1 MKSILVSIVAAVLL
15 VGYGEAQQSSPPPE
29 VKPAEPVAE
38 AAQPEPSVAKV
49 QSIPIHQAAMQGN
62 LEAVKQYL
70 AAGKDVNAKDG
81 FGRTLLHWTADRG
94 HQEIVEFLIANN
106 ADVNTQDMS
115 GNTPLSLARN
125 WSRNEIVEILG
136 KHGGKILIWEAIEEG
151 NLEAVKQ
158 HFNSGIDVN
167 VKISK
172 EGRSSQSWHPLNWA
186 AANGQIEIVE
196 FLLSRGAEVNS
207 KDGVGYIAL
216 HYAAGRGSYREVV
229 EVLIANGEDVNTK
242 AVDGST
248 PLDLAAMA
256 QKKEIMDL
264 IRKHSGKHGTFF
276 GAVSGGDIEAVKK
289 FLVAGTDANKKWRG
303 NPPLMA
309 AAALGHNETVELL
322 ISEGAEVNAI
332 KRDAMDRNLTALDI
346 AEQKGNKDTAAL
358 LRKHGGKPGKELKG
372 DNNDLAS
379 KNGVEYDSM
388 VEVDLSS
395 FTEEQ
400 RTTIL
405 ARANKEG
412 CDCGC
417 NMTVAKCRNVDLSCK
432 RSIALANAIVKEV
445 GGEKPKN

>member
-1 MKSILVSIVAAVLL
+1 MKHLLLTTIAAVVLVGCGESQQSVPQAEAKPEPTTAEAPDISIHVAA
-15 VGYGEAQQSSPPPE
+15 AR
-29 VKPAEPVAE
+29 
-38 AAQPEPSVAKV
+38 
-49 QSIPIHQAAMQGN
+49 GN
-62 LEAVKQYL
+62 IEAVKQHL

-167 VKISK
+167 VKVSK
-172 EGRSSQSWHPLNWA
+172 GGRSSQSWHPLNWA

-216 HYAAGRGSYREVV
+216 HYAAGRGSYNEVV

-256 QKKEIMDL
+256 QNKEIMDL

-309 AAALGHNETVELL
+309 AAASGHNETVELL

-372 DNNDLAS
+372 DNNDLGS

-432 RSIALANAIVKEV
+432 RSVALANAIVKEV

>member
-1 MKSILVSIVAAVLL
+1 MKHLLLTTIAAVLL
-15 VGYGEAQQSSPPPE
+15 VGCSESQKSAPTPVE

-38 AAQPEPSVAKV
+38 VPSQQSAPAPEAK
-49 QSIPIHQAAMQGN
+49 P
-62 LEAVKQYL
+62 
-70 AAGKDVNAKDG
+70 
-81 FGRTLLHWTADRG
+81 
-94 HQEIVEFLIANN
+94 VEP
-106 ADVNTQDMS
+106 V
-115 GNTPLSLARN
+115 
-125 WSRNEIVEILG
+125 
-136 KHGGKILIWEAIEEG
+136 IWEAIKEG

-167 VKISK
+167 IKVSK

-186 AANGQIEIVE
+186 AANGQIKIVE

-216 HYAAGRGSYREVV
+216 HYAAGRGSYKEVV

-256 QKKEIMDL
+256 QNKGIMDL

-303 NPPLMA
+303 NAPLMA
-309 AAALGHNETVELL
+309 AAASGHNETVELL

-432 RSIALANAIVKEV
+432 RSVALANAIVKGV